1 MDDLAADASNDR
13 RISTAIT
20 YRLPSSCDACNVGP
34 MWLGFIL
41 SLVASAAG
49 QEEGL
54 GAAEHAPCP
63 SDSEVKAELLRLGA
77 APDLNPAITFVGD
90 RMQVQLRG
98 RDGIPIGSREVEAPA
113 TCRERATAAAVF
125 VAAWTGL
132 WPEGPKM
139 ENKNRLTAQG
149 APSSAPP
156 PSAES
161 PAGIV
166 PAATTPS
173 ASPLASALPT
183 PTPASTPPPSVRTAA
198 ASHSVHHPRK
208 TEIGLAIMGAYDG
221 NASAVAAALELR
233 RWLAGSVLGFV
244 GLTGTSERERSVGSA
259 VGGYTFPALEAGAA
273 LGAERGRLRGE
284 LGLSA
289 RLGILIVRGKDLP
302 STHVKARAV
311 SGMAATLRL
320 VRIGERFSP
329 FATVA
334 SSWWIGRRTLALD
347 NDAATADLPG
357 WDAQVGLGVL
367 WALGI

>member
-1 MDDLAADASNDR
+1 M
-13 RISTAIT
+13 
-20 YRLPSSCDACNVGP
+20 
-34 MWLGFIL
+34 

-139 ENKNRLTAQG
+139 ENKNPLTAQG

-156 PSAES
+156 PSAKS
-161 PAGIV
+161 PASIV

-367 WALGI
+367 WAL